1 MTTIEEQIWDYI
13 DGVGSAD
20 HILEI
25 EGKIASDEAYKAVY
39 QELSALHQ
47 QIGKISLDEPS
58 MSFSRNVMEMV
69 NLEIAPVSM
78 KTKVDNRI
86 IYGISAFFILAV
98 TAIFIYVLSQLHF
111 TAPKMNVAVN
121 LTSYLTP
128 NLIRGFL
135 FIDVVIGLLYLDR
148 LLRKKLV

>member
-47 QIGKISLDEPS
+47 QIGEISLDEPS

>member
-20 HILEI
+20 YITEI
-25 EGKIASDEAYKAVY
+25 EGKIASDEVYKAVY

-47 QIGKISLDEPS
+47 QIGEISLDEPS

-69 NLEIAPVSM
+69 DFEIAPVSM

-86 IYGISAFFILAV
+86 IYGISAFFILAI

-135 FIDVVIGLLYLDR
+135 FIDMVIGLLYLDR

>member
-13 DGVGSAD
+13 DGIGSVGYR
-20 HILEI
+20 LEI
-25 EGKIASDEAYKAVY
+25 ERKIASDEAYKALY
-39 QELSALHQ
+39 QELLALNQ
-47 QIGKISLDEPS
+47 QIGEISLDEPS
-58 MSFSRNVMEMV
+58 LSFSRNVMEMV
-69 NLEIAPVSM
+69 KLEIAPVSM
-78 KTKVDNRI
+78 KTKVDTRI
-86 IYGISAFFILAV
+86 IYTISAFFIVAI

-111 TAPKMNVAVN
+111 TAPKIDVAVN